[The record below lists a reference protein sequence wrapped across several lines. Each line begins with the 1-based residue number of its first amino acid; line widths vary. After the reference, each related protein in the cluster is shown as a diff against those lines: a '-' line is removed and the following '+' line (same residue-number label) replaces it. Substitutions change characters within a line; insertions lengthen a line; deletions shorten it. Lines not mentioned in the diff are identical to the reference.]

1 MSINGEYIKRAVAV
15 IGIITAT
22 VLLTWFFIRAVNVL
36 LMVFAA
42 TVLAVPLTWMAD
54 WGRDRLK
61 MPRWLSLTVSVLL
74 LLSTLGGLG
83 AVTVPTIM
91 SQGEVLVENLMQS
104 IEDLKGI
111 LGRFAWGRELVST
124 MEKPSEFFQG
134 PQGDYSGA
142 ASRILGIF
150 SNTLNAVTW
159 PLLVIL
165 ISIYFSS
172 EPSMYINGFVRL
184 LPPMYRERAKDVF
197 RHLGHILRW
206 WLFGQGISMLIL
218 GVGTTIL
225 LWILNI
231 PLAFLL
237 GLVTAFMTFI
247 PILGPILAG
256 IPILLIA
263 LTVSPGRAVIVGL
276 FYLVLQNLEGSFI
289 TPTVHRRIIA
299 MPPVLIISI
308 QIVLASIIGFV
319 GVLLAMPLVACGMVL
334 VQMVYI
340 EDMLEGG
347 MRKYTEK
354 AHT

>member
-1 MSINGEYIKRAVAV
+1 MSTNGEYIKRAVAV
-15 IGIITAT
+15 IGIVTAI
-22 VLLTWFFIRAVNVL
+22 VLLTWFFIRATNVL

-42 TVLAVPLTWMAD
+42 TVLAVPLTRLAD

-61 MPRWLSLTVSVLL
+61 MPRWLSLSLSVLL
-74 LLSTLGGLG
+74 LLSALGGLG
-83 AVTVPTIM
+83 AIVVPTVIG
-91 SQGEVLVENLMQS
+91 QGEVLVENLMHS
-104 IEDLKGI
+104 LGELKEI
-111 LGRFAWGRELVST
+111 LSRFSWGRELLSV
-124 MEKPSEFFQG
+124 MEEPSEYFQG
-134 PQGDYSGA
+134 SEGDYSGIV
-142 ASRILGIF
+142 SRILGIF
-150 SNTLNAVTW
+150 SNTLNAVIWT
-159 PLLVIL
+159 LLVIL

-172 EPSMYINGFVRL
+172 EPKMYIHGFVRL
-184 LPPMYRERAKDVF
+184 LPPMYRDRARDVF
-197 RHLGHILRW
+197 KHLGHILRW

-218 GVGTTIL
+218 GVGTTLL

-263 LTVSPGRAVIVGL
+263 LTVSPGRAVVVGL

-289 TPTVHRRIIA
+289 TPTIHRRIIA
-299 MPPVLIISI
+299 MPPVLIISV

-334 VQMVYI
+334 VQMIYI
-340 EDMLEGG
+340 EDMLESGLG
-347 MRKYTEK
+347 RHVGKPRT
-354 AHT
+354 